1 MTDGPSI
8 SLSFD
13 HKLPKINC
21 PKHGI
26 HTYVIQSTIKG
37 YEGYWYTVEDTHL
50 DVGCPGCTISI
61 WGDGERDHHICMD
74 KEEALAIADAIYKLF
89 KN

>member
-8 SLSFD
+8 SLALD
-13 HKLPKINC
+13 YKPPKINC

-37 YEGYWYTVEDTHL
+37 YEGYWCQLCQL
-50 DVGCPGCTISI
+50 DLLGPRLPLIT
-61 WGDGERDHHICMD
+61 DDND
-74 KEEALAIADAIYKLF
+74 
-89 KN
+89 

>member
-1 MTDGPSI
+1 MEI
-8 SLSFD
+8 STQ
-13 HKLPKINC
+13 IR
-21 PKHGI
+21 
-26 HTYVIQSTIKG
+26 IQQH
-37 YEGYWYTVEDTHL
+37 EGYWYTVEDTHL

-89 KN
+89 KKN